1 MDARL
6 MRRTIAAAVCLSLLA
21 ASHGAAAAIT
31 CARPDGQHVVAKTFT
46 CPLGGESFEGLVLG
60 THSTFGAH
68 YDLEPVSYMP
78 FPRPMPVC
86 PNGFVI
92 YKESFSE
99 AELESAAAIIETA
112 DYRAAMESHT
122 TYYLFALLTEAMGD
136 LDGELWAIYLQATWQ
151 ADQCASQLYA
161 DYAAAARTAIE
172 ARQGDVDIA
181 GNFRVTLQFLIAN
194 LHRRVG
200 DFAAARNALAAIAL
214 GEEDVPDAERRESFQ
229 AMHDELLGFIDQEI
243 MEQRPILVA
252 D

>member
-6 MRRTIAAAVCLSLLA
+6 MRRPIAAALCLTLLA
-21 ASHGAAAAIT
+21 ASHSAAAAIT
-31 CARPDGQHVVAKTFT
+31 CAEPLGHHVVAETFT

-78 FPRPMPVC
+78 FPRPLPVC

-99 AELESAAAIIETA
+99 AELESAAANNDTA
-112 DYRAAMESHT
+112 DYRAAMEGHT
-122 TYYLFALLTEAMGD
+122 TYYLFALMTDAMGD

-151 ADQCASQLYA
+151 ADQCAPQHYA
-161 DYAAAARTAIE
+161 DYAAAARAAIE
-172 ARQGDVDIA
+172 AKQGAADVA
-181 GNFRVTLQFLIAN
+181 GNFRVTLQFLVAN

-200 DFAAARNALAAIAL
+200 DFAAARDALAAISL
-214 GEEDVPDAERRESFQ
+214 SEDDVPDAERRESFQ
-229 AMHDELLGFIDQEI
+229 AMHEELLGFIDQEI
-243 MEQRPILVA
+243 MEQRPILVG